1 MVRFISLLEIRGYS
15 TQLCIVINY
24 KYSSKWSEHSP
35 ACFQIH
41 SQQLNS
47 PPTERSYVGT
57 EIAVAGSWAPV
68 ALAVDWVGDKLYVAD
83 AVGQKIDVFELDGR
97 WHAIVLGSNLT
108 NPADLA
114 LDPTLGLMFV
124 ADSSQVSSES

>member
-1 MVRFISLLEIRGYS
+1 M
-15 TQLCIVINY
+15 
-24 KYSSKWSEHSP
+24 
-35 ACFQIH
+35 
-41 SQQLNS
+41 
-47 PPTERSYVGT
+47 
-57 EIAVAGSWAPV
+57 
-68 ALAVDWVGDKLYVAD
+68 AD

-124 ADSSQVSSES
+124 ADSSQVSLTFLVSHKGEHEFLS

>member
-1 MVRFISLLEIRGYS
+1 MPAGLPSYTGNDISI
-15 TQLCIVINY
+15 
-24 KYSSKWSEHSP
+24 
-35 ACFQIH
+35 
-41 SQQLNS
+41 
-47 PPTERSYVGT
+47 
-57 EIAVAGSWAPV
+57 AGSWAPV

-97 WHAIVLGSNLT
+97 WHAVVLGSNLT

-124 ADSSQVSSES
+124 ADSSQVSQTAVSVEY

>member
-1 MVRFISLLEIRGYS
+1 M
-15 TQLCIVINY
+15 
-24 KYSSKWSEHSP
+24 HP
-35 ACFQIH
+35 QIH
-41 SQQLNS
+41 SQQLNA
-47 PPTERSYVGT
+47 PLTDRSYVGT
-57 EIAVAGSWAPV
+57 EIAVAGSWSPV

-108 NPADLA
+108 NPSDLA

-124 ADSSQVSSES
+124 ADSGQVSPNLITLS

>member
-1 MVRFISLLEIRGYS
+1 MPAGLPSYTSNDISI
-15 TQLCIVINY
+15 
-24 KYSSKWSEHSP
+24 
-35 ACFQIH
+35 
-41 SQQLNS
+41 
-47 PPTERSYVGT
+47 
-57 EIAVAGSWAPV
+57 AGSWAPV

-97 WHAIVLGSNLT
+97 WHAVVLGSNLT

-124 ADSSQVSSES
+124 ADSSQVSNDFVVGVNY

>member
-1 MVRFISLLEIRGYS
+1 MYV
-15 TQLCIVINY
+15 
-24 KYSSKWSEHSP
+24 
-35 ACFQIH
+35 FQIH
-41 SQQLNS
+41 SQQLNA
-47 PPTERSYVGT
+47 PPTELRYAGT
-57 EIAVAGSWAPV
+57 EISVAGSWAPV

-97 WHAIVLGSNLT
+97 WHAVVLGSNLT

-124 ADSSQVSSES
+124 ADSSQVSV